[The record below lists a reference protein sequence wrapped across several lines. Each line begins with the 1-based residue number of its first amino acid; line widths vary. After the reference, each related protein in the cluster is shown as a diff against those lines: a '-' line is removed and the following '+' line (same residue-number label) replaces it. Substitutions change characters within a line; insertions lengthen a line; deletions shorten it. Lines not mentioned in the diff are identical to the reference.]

1 MKLFTLISFILLTS
15 SPFVYAQETNLPENS
30 SLVKAGDKFITLLG
44 QQINVGDTAPNFKV
58 VDGSFTPVTFERF
71 SGKNILISVV
81 PSLDTG
87 ICSAQTKTF
96 NEKVANLPD
105 NTVFITI
112 SNDLPFAQ
120 KRFCT
125 TENINNIQ
133 VLSDSVWRDFGAKY
147 GLLIKD
153 MGLLTRAIFI
163 INSEKKVV
171 YKELVA
177 NISNH
182 PDYKTA
188 LEKITLLSSQTSK

>member
-15 SPFVYAQETNLPENS
+15 SPLVYAQDTNLPENS
-30 SLVKAGDKFITLLG
+30 SLVKAGSKFVTLLG
-44 QQINVGDTAPNFKV
+44 TQINVGDMAPNFKV
-58 VDGSFTPVTFERF
+58 VDENFSPVTFERY
-71 SGKNILISVV
+71 SGKNVLISVV

-87 ICSAQTKTF
+87 VCSAQTKTF
-96 NEKVANLPD
+96 NEKVASLSD

-120 KRFCT
+120 KRFCS

-133 VLSDSVWRDFGAKY
+133 ILSDSVWRDFGAKY

-163 INSEKKVV
+163 INPEQKVV

-182 PDYKTA
+182 PNYETA
-188 LEKITLLSSQTSK
+188 LEKIILLSSQTSE

>member
-15 SPFVYAQETNLPENS
+15 SPLVYAQDTNLPENS
-30 SLVKAGDKFITLLG
+30 SLVKAGSKFVTLLG
-44 QQINVGDTAPNFKV
+44 TQINVGDIAPNFKV
-58 VDGSFTPVTFERF
+58 VDENFSPVTFERY
-71 SGKNILISVV
+71 SGKNVLISVV

-96 NEKVANLPD
+96 NEKVASLSD

-120 KRFCT
+120 KRFCS

-133 VLSDSVWRDFGAKY
+133 ILSDSVWRDFGAKY

-163 INSEKKVV
+163 INPEQKVV

-182 PDYKTA
+182 PNYETA
-188 LEKITLLSSQTSK
+188 LEKIILLSSQTSE

>member
-15 SPFVYAQETNLPENS
+15 SPLVYAQDTNLPENS
-30 SLVKAGDKFITLLG
+30 SLVKAGSKFVTLLG
-44 QQINVGDTAPNFKV
+44 TQINVGDIAPNFKV
-58 VDGSFTPVTFERF
+58 VDENFSPVTFERY
-71 SGKNILISVV
+71 SGKNVLISVV

-87 ICSAQTKTF
+87 VCSAQTKTF
-96 NEKVANLPD
+96 NEKVASLSD

-120 KRFCT
+120 KRFCS

-133 VLSDSVWRDFGAKY
+133 ILSDSVWRDFGAKY

-163 INSEKKVV
+163 INPEQKVV

-182 PDYKTA
+182 PNYETA
-188 LEKITLLSSQTSK
+188 LEKIILLSSQTSE

>member
-44 QQINVGDTAPNFKV
+44 QQINVGDTAPNFTV
-58 VDGSFTPVTFERF
+58 VDESFTPVTFERF

-188 LEKITLLSSQTSK
+188 LERITLLSSQTSK

>member
-15 SPFVYAQETNLPENS
+15 SPLVYAQDTNLPENS
-30 SLVKAGDKFITLLG
+30 SLVKAGSKFVTLLG
-44 QQINVGDTAPNFKV
+44 TQINVGDIAPNFKV
-58 VDGSFTPVTFERF
+58 VDENFSPVTFERY
-71 SGKNILISVV
+71 SGKNVLISVV

-87 ICSAQTKTF
+87 VCSAQTKTF
-96 NEKVANLPD
+96 NEKVASLSD

-120 KRFCT
+120 KRFCS

-133 VLSDSVWRDFGAKY
+133 ILSDSVWRDFGAKY

-163 INSEKKVV
+163 INPEQKVV

-182 PDYKTA
+182 PNYETA
-188 LEKITLLSSQTSK
+188 LEKITLLSSQTSE

>member
-15 SPFVYAQETNLPENS
+15 SPLVYAQDTNLPENS
-30 SLVKAGDKFITLLG
+30 SLVKAGSKFVTLLG
-44 QQINVGDTAPNFKV
+44 TQINVGDIAPNFKV
-58 VDGSFTPVTFERF
+58 VDENFSPVTFERY
-71 SGKNILISVV
+71 SGKNVLISVV

-96 NEKVANLPD
+96 NEKVASLSD

-120 KRFCT
+120 KRFCS

-133 VLSDSVWRDFGAKY
+133 ILSDSVWRDFGAKY

-163 INSEKKVV
+163 INPEQKVV

-182 PDYKTA
+182 PNYETA
-188 LEKITLLSSQTSK
+188 LEKITLLSSQTSE

>member
-15 SPFVYAQETNLPENS
+15 PPFVYAQDTNLPENS
-30 SLVKAGDKFITLLG
+30 SLVKAGSKFVTLLG
-44 QQINVGDTAPNFKV
+44 TQIKVGDRAPNFKV
-58 VDGSFTPVTFERF
+58 VDSNFSPVTFERY
-71 SGKNILISVV
+71 SGKNVLISVV

-87 ICSAQTKTF
+87 VCSAQTKTF
-96 NEKVANLPD
+96 NEKVASLSD
-105 NTVFITI
+105 NTIFITI

-120 KRFCT
+120 KRFCN

-133 VLSDSVWRDFGAKY
+133 ILSDSVWRDFGAKY

-163 INSEKKVV
+163 INPEQKVV

-182 PDYKTA
+182 PNYETA
-188 LEKITLLSSQTSK
+188 LEKITLLSSQTSE